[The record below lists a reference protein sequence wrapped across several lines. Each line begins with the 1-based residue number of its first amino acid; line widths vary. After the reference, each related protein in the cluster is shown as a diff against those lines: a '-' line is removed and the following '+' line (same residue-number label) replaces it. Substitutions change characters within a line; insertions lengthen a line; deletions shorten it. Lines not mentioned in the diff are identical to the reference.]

1 MIAAVNKV
9 LVIGGGFSGMTAA
22 IQLARQGIEVD
33 LVEID
38 PLWCP
43 LGAGI
48 TLSGP
53 TLRAL
58 DTVGILE
65 RVAGEGYL
73 STNFDVFSPVG
84 DLIVQLA
91 LRPPVSDKPIPC
103 GGGILRPVLARIFA
117 DRTREVGT
125 RVRLGITYD
134 SIIEHDDGIDVSFTD
149 GTTERYDLVVAAD
162 GVHSRTRKDFFPDA
176 PSPKPIHQSVWRAVL
191 KRPPQI
197 VRPTHWLGRTKVGV
211 NPISEKHMYMFL
223 MENREFSEWI
233 DPASWPGEMARL
245 LSEFPAPIL
254 QTLVPQLYEA
264 GANIDYRPLA
274 NLLVPLPWHKGRI
287 VLIGDTVH
295 ATTPHLASG
304 AGIGIESAI
313 VLAEE
318 LLASSNLQTA
328 LSRFETR
335 RWERCQLVVEN
346 SARLCEIEKS
356 GGDKEEHAQIMREST
371 ATLAEPI

>member
-22 IQLARQGIEVD
+22 IQLAREGVEVD

-65 RVAGEGYL
+65 QVASEGYL
-73 STNFDVFSPVG
+73 SKDFDVFSPAG
-84 DLIVQLA
+84 ELIVQLA
-91 LRPPVSDKPIPC
+91 TRPPISSKPIPG
-103 GGGILRPVLARIFA
+103 GGGILRPVLARIFS
-117 DRTREVGT
+117 DKTREVGT
-125 RVRLGITYD
+125 HVRLGITFET
-134 SIIEHDDGIDVSFTD
+134 IVQRGDGVEVTFTD
-149 GTTERYDLVVAAD
+149 GTSGIYDLVIASD
-162 GVHSRTRKDFFPDA
+162 GVHSRMRKAFFPEA

-191 KRPPQI
+191 KRPPEI
-197 VRPTHWLGRTKVGV
+197 IRPSHWLGRTKVGV
-211 NPISEKHMYMFL
+211 NPISDTHMYMFL
-223 MENREFSEWI
+223 MESREHSEWI
-233 DPASWPGEMARL
+233 DPEKWPGEMARL
-245 LSEFPAPIL
+245 LGEFPAPLL
-254 QTLVPQLYEA
+254 QTLVPQLYEPSA
-264 GANIDYRPLA
+264 SIDYRPLA
-274 NLLVPLPWHKGRI
+274 NLLVPLPWHKDRI
-287 VLIGDTVH
+287 IMIGDTVH

-318 LLASSNLQTA
+318 LFSHSDLQVA
-328 LSRFETR
+328 LSRFEER
-335 RWERCQLVVEN
+335 RWERCRLVVEK

-356 GGDKEEHAQIMREST
+356 GGSKDEHAQIMHESFM
-371 ATLAEPI
+371 TLAEPI

>member
-22 IQLARQGIEVD
+22 IQLARQGVEVD

-65 RVAGEGYL
+65 RVAAEGYL
-73 STNFDVFSPVG
+73 STNFDVFSPAG

-91 LRPPVSDKPIPC
+91 LRPPVSDKTIPC

-117 DRTREVGT
+117 DKTREVGT
-125 RVRLGITYD
+125 HVRLGITFD
-134 SIIEHDDGIDVSFTD
+134 GIIEHEDGLEVSFTD
-149 GTTERYDLVVAAD
+149 GTSGRYDLVIAAD
-162 GVHSRTRKDFFPDA
+162 GVHSRIRKAFFPEA
-176 PSPKPIHQSVWRAVL
+176 PAPKPIHQSVWRAVL
-191 KRPPQI
+191 RRPPEI
-197 VRPTHWLGRTKVGV
+197 VRPSHWLGRTKVGV
-211 NPISEKHMYMFL
+211 NPISETHMYMFL

-245 LSEFPAPIL
+245 LGEFPAPIL
-254 QTLVPQLYEA
+254 QTLVPQLYEP

-287 VLIGDTVH
+287 VMIGDTVH

-318 LLASSNLQTA
+318 LLADADLQTA
-328 LSRFETR
+328 LNRFEGR

-371 ATLAEPI
+371 AMLAEPI

>member
-22 IQLARQGIEVD
+22 IQLARQGVEVE

-58 DTVGILE
+58 DAVGVLE
-65 RVAGEGYL
+65 RVTSEGYL
-73 STNFDVFSPVG
+73 STNFDIFSPAG
-84 DLIVQLA
+84 ELIVQLA
-91 LRPPVSDKPIPC
+91 LKPPVSDKPIPC

-117 DRTREVGT
+117 DKTRQVGT
-125 RVRLGITYD
+125 VIRLGVTYD
-134 SIIEHDDGIDVSFTD
+134 SIVEHGNGVDVSFTD
-149 GTTERYDLVVAAD
+149 GTSGRYDLVIAAD
-162 GVHSRTRKDFFPDA
+162 GVHSRVRKDLFPEA
-176 PSPKPIHQSVWRAVL
+176 PSPTPIHQSVWRAVL
-191 KRPPQI
+191 RRPPEI
-197 VRPTHWLGRTKVGV
+197 VRPSHWLGRTKVGV
-211 NPISEKHMYMFL
+211 NPISDTHMYMFL
-223 MENREFSEWI
+223 MESREFSEWI
-233 DPASWPGEMARL
+233 DPSTWAVEMERL
-245 LSEFPAPIL
+245 LGEFPAPVL
-254 QTLVPQLYEA
+254 QTLAPQLHEP

-274 NLLVPLPWHKGRI
+274 NLLVPLPWHRGRI
-287 VLIGDTVH
+287 VMIGDTVH

-318 LLASSNLQTA
+318 LLAHNDLQVA
-328 LSRFETR
+328 LSRFEMR
-335 RWERCQLVVEN
+335 RWERCQLVVLN

-356 GGDKEEHAQIMREST
+356 GVGKEEHARIMQEST

>member
-1 MIAAVNKV
+1 MIAAVKKV

-22 IQLARQGIEVD
+22 IQLARQGVEVD

-65 RVAGEGYL
+65 RVAEEGYL
-73 STNFDVFSPVG
+73 STDFDVFSPAG

-91 LRPPVSDKPIPC
+91 LRPPVSHKQIPC

-117 DRTREVGT
+117 DKTREVGT
-125 RVRLGITYD
+125 HVRLGITFD
-134 SIIEHDDGIDVSFTD
+134 SIVERGDGVEVSFTD
-149 GTTERYDLVVAAD
+149 GTAGRYDLVIAAD
-162 GVHSRTRKDFFPDA
+162 GVHSRIRKELFAGA
-176 PSPKPIHQSVWRAVL
+176 PSPRPIHQSVWRAVL
-191 KRPPQI
+191 KRPPEI

-211 NPISEKHMYMFL
+211 NPISATHMYMFL
-223 MENREFSEWI
+223 MENRDSSEWI
-233 DPASWPGEMARL
+233 DPANWPSEMARL
-245 LSEFPAPIL
+245 LGEFPAPIL
-254 QTLVPQLYEA
+254 QTLVPQLYKP
-264 GANIDYRPLA
+264 GASIDYRPLA

-287 VLIGDTVH
+287 VMIGDTVH

-318 LLASSNLQTA
+318 LFAASDLQAA
-328 LSRFETR
+328 LSRFEAR

-356 GGDKEEHAQIMREST
+356 GGDKQEHARIMGDSM

>member
-1 MIAAVNKV
+1 MIAAVSKV

-22 IQLARQGIEVD
+22 IQLARQGVEVD

-58 DTVGILE
+58 DTIGILE

-73 STNFDVFSPVG
+73 STE
-84 DLIVQLA
+84 LIVQLA

-117 DRTREVGT
+117 DKTREVGT

-134 SIIEHDDGIDVSFTD
+134 SIIEQDDGVEVSFTD
-149 GTTERYDLVVAAD
+149 GTAERYDLVIAAD
-162 GVHSRTRKDFFPDA
+162 GVHSRMRKEFFPQA

-191 KRPPQI
+191 RRPPEI

-211 NPISEKHMYMFL
+211 NPISDTHMYMFL
-223 MENREFSEWI
+223 MENRDFSEWI
-233 DPASWPGEMARL
+233 DPATWPGEMARL
-245 LSEFPAPIL
+245 LGEFPAPIL
-254 QTLVPQLYEA
+254 QALVPQLYES

-274 NLLVPLPWHKGRI
+274 NLLVPLPWHQGRI
-287 VLIGDTVH
+287 VMIGDTVH

-318 LLASSNLQTA
+318 LLAESDLQTA
-328 LSRFETR
+328 WPDSRR
-335 RWERCQLVVEN
+335 DVGSVAN
-346 SARLCEIEKS
+346 
-356 GGDKEEHAQIMREST
+356 
-371 ATLAEPI
+371 

>member
-22 IQLARQGIEVD
+22 IQLARQGVEVD
-33 LVEID
+33 LIEID

-65 RVAGEGYL
+65 RVAEEGYL
-73 STNFDVFSPVG
+73 STDFDVFSPAG

-91 LRPPVSDKPIPC
+91 LRPPVSHKQIPC

-117 DRTREVGT
+117 EKTREVGT
-125 RVRLGITYD
+125 NVRLGITFD
-134 SIIEHDDGIDVSFTD
+134 SIIEHADGVEVSFTD
-149 GTTERYDLVVAAD
+149 GTSGRYDLVIAAD
-162 GVHSRTRKDFFPDA
+162 GVHSRMRKDLFSEA

-191 KRPPQI
+191 KRPQEI
-197 VRPTHWLGRTKVGV
+197 VRPSHWLGRTKVGV
-211 NPISEKHMYMFL
+211 NPISATHMYMFL

-233 DPASWPGEMARL
+233 DPANWASEMARL
-245 LSEFPAPIL
+245 LGEFPAPIL
-254 QTLVPQLYEA
+254 QTLVPQLYEP

-287 VLIGDTVH
+287 VMIGDTVH

-318 LLASSNLQTA
+318 LFADSNLQVA
-328 LSRFETR
+328 LSRFEAR

>member
-22 IQLARQGIEVD
+22 IQLARQGVEVD
-33 LVEID
+33 LIEID

-65 RVAGEGYL
+65 RVAREGYL
-73 STNFDVFSPVG
+73 STDFDVFSPAG

-91 LRPPVSDKPIPC
+91 IRPPVSDKALPG
-103 GGGILRPVLARIFA
+103 GGGILRPVLARVFA
-117 DRTREVGT
+117 DKTLEVNT
-125 RVRLGITYD
+125 NVRLGLTFETI
-134 SIIEHDDGIDVSFTD
+134 SQHQEGVDVTFTD
-149 GTTERYDLVVAAD
+149 GSSGTYDLVIASD
-162 GVHSRTRKDFFPDA
+162 GMHSRVRKELFAQA
-176 PSPKPIHQSVWRAVL
+176 PSPKPIQQSVWRAVL
-191 KRPPQI
+191 KRPQEI
-197 VRPTHWLGRTKVGV
+197 IRPSHWLGRTKVGV
-211 NPISEKHMYMFL
+211 NPISATHMYMFI
-223 MENREFSEWI
+223 MENRDHSEWI
-233 DPASWPGEMARL
+233 DPANWPSEMARL
-245 LSEFPAPIL
+245 LGEYPAPIL
-254 QTLVPQLYEA
+254 QTLVPQLYEPQA
-264 GANIDYRPLA
+264 SIDYRPLS
-274 NLLVPLPWHKGRI
+274 NLLVPLPWHKGR
-287 VLIGDTVH
+287 VVMIGDTVH

-318 LLASSNLQTA
+318 LLRHSDLEVA
-328 LSRFETR
+328 LNSFEER
-335 RWERCQLVVEN
+335 RWERCRLVVEK

-356 GGDKEEHAQIMREST
+356 AGDKEEHAQIMHESFI
-371 ATLAEPI
+371 TLAEPI

>member
-1 MIAAVNKV
+1 MSAAVSKV

-22 IQLARQGIEVD
+22 IQLARRGIEVD

-65 RVAGEGYL
+65 KVADEGYL
-73 STNFDVFSPVG
+73 SNDFDIFSPAG

-91 LRPPVSDKPIPC
+91 IRPPVSDKKLAG

-117 DRTREVGT
+117 DKTREVNT
-125 RVRLGITYD
+125 NVRLGLTFETITQHQD
-134 SIIEHDDGIDVSFTD
+134 RVDVVFTD
-149 GTTERYDLVVAAD
+149 GSASTYDLVIASD
-162 GVHSRTRKDFFPDA
+162 GMHSRIRRELFPQA
-176 PSPKPIHQSVWRAVL
+176 PSPKPIQQSVWRAVL
-191 KRPPQI
+191 KRPQEI
-197 VRPTHWLGRTKVGV
+197 IRPSHWLGRTKVGV
-211 NPISEKHMYMFL
+211 NPISATHMYMFI
-223 MENREFSEWI
+223 MENRDHSEWI
-233 DPASWPGEMARL
+233 DPADWPAEMARL
-245 LSEFPAPIL
+245 LGTFPAPVL
-254 QTLVPQLYEA
+254 QTLVPELFA
-264 GANIDYRPLA
+264 PHANIDYRPLS
-274 NLLVPLPWHKGRI
+274 NLLVPLPWHKGR
-287 VLIGDTVH
+287 VVMIGDTVH

-318 LLASSNLQTA
+318 LLSHSDVEVA
-328 LSRFETR
+328 LKRFEER
-335 RWERCQLVVEN
+335 RWERCRLVVEK
-346 SARLCEIEKS
+346 SARLCEIEKCA
-356 GGDKEEHAQIMREST
+356 GDKEEHAQIMHESFI
-371 ATLAEPI
+371 TLAEPI